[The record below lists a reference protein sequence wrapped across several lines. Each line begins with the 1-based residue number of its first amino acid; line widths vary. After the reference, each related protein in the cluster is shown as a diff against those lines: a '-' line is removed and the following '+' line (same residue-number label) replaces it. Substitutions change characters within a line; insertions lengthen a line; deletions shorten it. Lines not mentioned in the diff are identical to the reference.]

1 MENTDFQ
8 NKIESTL
15 NSLDGVKRAEVNPF
29 LFTRIIE
36 KMKQPAPGILK
47 PMLIWQAATT
57 MIIVLGLNV
66 AVGLYMFNNRTTANQ
81 PTESGYFTNHIY
93 NY

>member
-1 MENTDFQ
+1 MENTDFH

-15 NSLDGVKRAEVNPF
+15 NSLDGMKRAEANPF
-29 LFTRIIE
+29 MLTRIME

-47 PMLIWQAATT
+47 PMLIWQAAST
-57 MIIVLGLNV
+57 MIIVLGLNI
-66 AVGLYMFNNRTTANQ
+66 AVGLDMFNNKTMANQ
-81 PTESGYFTNHIY
+81 PTEGGYFTNHIY